1 MKFWSAAPMPPPYP
15 TLRAAIVNL
24 KRDSAVFRG
33 VIFER
38 RDGYLILRNAHLLR
52 PRAESVPVDG
62 EVLIPEADVE
72 FIQLLPAGV

>member
-1 MKFWSAAPMPPPYP
+1 
-15 TLRAAIVNL
+15 
-24 KRDSAVFRG
+24 